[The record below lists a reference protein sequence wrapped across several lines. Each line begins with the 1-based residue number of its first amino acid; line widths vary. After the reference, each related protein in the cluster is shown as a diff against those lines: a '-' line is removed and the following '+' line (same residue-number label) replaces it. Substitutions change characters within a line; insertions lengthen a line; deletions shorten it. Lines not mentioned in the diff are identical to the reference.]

1 MNEATIG
8 KICAE
13 LSDRL
18 SGQKFGKVFAISRF
32 QLAID
37 FRISDGRYL
46 FLSVE
51 PNSPRIYFIKRK
63 LKELEKQ
70 SQLQLSF
77 VSFLRKRLANSTLV
91 NVEKISDERI
101 VKFMLFGESALGKSE
116 HFTLVAQLTGRSSN
130 LFLLGQDSIILDSLR
145 ETRGNGQR
153 KGDRYQFPERS
164 KQQKRSQAEV
174 FSASNFE
181 NLSEAL
187 DDFYLKQDEERR
199 FRKVAAAARTKLNS
213 KQKKNKRLQRRLIQD
228 LENHGDAEKWKKMG
242 NLILA
247 NTANAKRSKNKVT
260 LVDYFEDSAPEIEIE
275 VDENLSLSEAAEKF
289 FKRYTKARNAKTEIS
304 KRLSHLELA
313 IEKIEKE
320 REKLDVAISQNDL
333 EFLNRYQGEKNPK
346 NAKKRLADS
355 FTGAKRFVSSD
366 GLDILVGKRSKDNDF
381 LTFRVAKSLDL
392 WLHAADYPGSHVIVK
407 NPTRKEISKQTLL
420 EAAQLAAFYS
430 KAKTEG
436 KAAVHYTQKKFV
448 NKPKGGQPG
457 LVSLASF
464 KTIIVKPKFLV
475 KKKDG

>member
-153 KGDRYQFPERS
+153 KDDRYQFPERS

-174 FSASNFE
+174 FSASNF
-181 NLSEAL
+181 A
-187 DDFYLKQDEERR
+187 
-199 FRKVAAAARTKLNS
+199 VIVIARLVS
-213 KQKKNKRLQRRLIQD
+213 RRL
-228 LENHGDAEKWKKMG
+228 
-242 NLILA
+242 
-247 NTANAKRSKNKVT
+247 T
-260 LVDYFEDSAPEIEIE
+260 
-275 VDENLSLSEAAEKF
+275 
-289 FKRYTKARNAKTEIS
+289 
-304 KRLSHLELA
+304 
-313 IEKIEKE
+313 
-320 REKLDVAISQNDL
+320 
-333 EFLNRYQGEKNPK
+333 
-346 NAKKRLADS
+346 
-355 FTGAKRFVSSD
+355 
-366 GLDILVGKRSKDNDF
+366 
-381 LTFRVAKSLDL
+381 
-392 WLHAADYPGSHVIVK
+392 
-407 NPTRKEISKQTLL
+407 
-420 EAAQLAAFYS
+420 
-430 KAKTEG
+430 
-436 KAAVHYTQKKFV
+436 
-448 NKPKGGQPG
+448 
-457 LVSLASF
+457 
-464 KTIIVKPKFLV
+464 
-475 KKKDG
+475 